1 MLLEKE
7 LLEMSV
13 SIYDVA
19 KKAGVSVV
27 TVSRVINNVPTV
39 RQSSKDKVL
48 SAIKELNYQ
57 PNAAARSLARGKT
70 NVIGLI
76 IPNLTDPF
84 IMEVVDKV
92 DRELEKRGYFLA
104 LSVIEKTEKDSRTRS
119 NFLFQH
125 ERVDGI
131 LILTPQFERDYVDSL
146 KAKNIPFVILD
157 NQIFPFTEPTIV
169 VDNFRGGYEVTRYL
183 LELGHT
189 KIGYIG
195 GQEEL
200 LAAVQRGKGF
210 TNALEEVGLESFC
223 EERGEYDI
231 STGYDVMNRW
241 IESGRVPTAI
251 FAGDDHIA
259 FGVIDALR
267 QHDMKVPEDVSVI
280 GFDDHPFA
288 SQLHPFLSTVKQPA
302 EDIGV
307 KGVEILFDIM
317 KGKQKNNTVIKL
329 SPTMIIRE
337 STSPPQES

>member
-1 MLLEKE
+1 
-7 LLEMSV
+7 MSV

-39 RQSSKDKVL
+39 RQSSKDKVFE
-48 SAIKELNYQ
+48 AIKELNYQ

-84 IMEVVDKV
+84 IMEVVDRV
-92 DRELEKRGYFLA
+92 DRELEKMGYFLA
-104 LSVIEKTEKDSRTRS
+104 LSVIEKTEEDCKARS

-131 LILTPQFERDYVDSL
+131 LIMTPLFERDYVNSL
-146 KAKNIPFVILD
+146 KAKNLPFVILD
-157 NQIFPFTEPTIV
+157 NQIYPFTEPSIV
-169 VDNFRGGYEVTRYL
+169 VDNYKGGYEVTRYL
-183 LELGHT
+183 LELGHN

-195 GQEEL
+195 GPEEL
-200 LAAVQRGKGF
+200 LAAVQRGKGYM
-210 TNALEEVGLESFC
+210 NALEEIGLEPFC
-223 EERGEYDI
+223 MERGDYDI
-231 STGYDVMNRW
+231 STGYEVTKKW
-241 IESGRVPTAI
+241 IESDKLPTAI

-267 QHDMKVPEDVSVI
+267 QFNIRVPEDVSVV

-288 SQLHPFLSTVKQPA
+288 SKLHPFLTTVKQPA
-302 EDIGV
+302 VEIGI
-307 KGVEILFDIM
+307 KGVETLFKIM
-317 KGKQKNNTVIKL
+317 KGEQKSNVVIKL
-329 SPTMIIRE
+329 SPTLIKRD
-337 STSPPQES
+337 STVPPQE

>member
-1 MLLEKE
+1 VLLEKE
-7 LLEMSV
+7 LLDMSV

-39 RQSSKDKVL
+39 RESSKEKVL
-48 SAIKELNYQ
+48 NAINELNYQ

-104 LSVIEKTEKDSRTRS
+104 LSVIEKTEKDCRTRS

-131 LILTPQFERDYVDSL
+131 LILTPLFERDYVDSL
-146 KAKNIPFVILD
+146 KAKKIPFVILD
-157 NQIFPFTEPTIV
+157 NQIYPFTEPSIV
-169 VDNFRGGYEVTRYL
+169 VDNYSGGYEVTRYL

-189 KIGYIG
+189 KLGYIG
-195 GQEEL
+195 GPEEL

-210 TNALEEVGLESFC
+210 KNALEEVGLSPFI

-231 STGYDVMNRW
+231 STGFEVMSTW
-241 IESGRVPTAI
+241 IKEGKVPSAV

-267 QHDMKVPEDVSVI
+267 QANIKVPEDVSVI

-302 EDIGV
+302 VDIGI
-307 KGVEILFDIM
+307 KGVETLFKIM
-317 KGKQKNNTVIKL
+317 SGEQKSNTVIKL
-329 SPTMIIRE
+329 SPTMVIRD
-337 STSPPQES
+337 STAVPKD